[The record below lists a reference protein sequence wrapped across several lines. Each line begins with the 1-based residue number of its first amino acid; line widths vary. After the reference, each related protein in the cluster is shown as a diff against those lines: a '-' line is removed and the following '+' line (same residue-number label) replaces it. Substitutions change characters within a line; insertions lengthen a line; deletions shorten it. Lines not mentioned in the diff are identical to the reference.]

1 MNPAKKIVR
10 KLLNTT
16 KGLISKIE
24 RRLFR
29 PAHQATVDQ
38 WFADGGDA
46 KFRFDYPLDENSVVL
61 DFGGYKGQWT
71 SDLYSRYR
79 CKITVFEPVPSFSS
93 EIEARF
99 MNNDDVSICSF
110 GLGASTRTDTIS
122 LSADASSMFHG
133 LGQSVRVK
141 IEDAK
146 QWIEQAGLEEVALIK
161 LNIEGGE
168 YELLERLIEIG
179 FVSKV
184 RDLQIQFHDISPAS
198 KNRMRAIQT
207 ELSRTH
213 SPTYQYEF
221 VWENWSR
228 K

>member
-1 MNPAKKIVR
+1 VNLAKKIVR
-10 KLLNTT
+10 KLLNTI
-16 KGLISKIE
+16 KGIIMTIE
-24 RRLFR
+24 RYLFL
-29 PAHQATVDQ
+29 PAHQKTVDQ
-38 WFADGGDA
+38 WFADDGDA
-46 KFRFDYPLDENSVVL
+46 RFRFDYPLDERSVVL
-61 DFGGYKGQWT
+61 DFGGYTGQWT

-93 EIEARF
+93 AIEARF
-99 MNNDDVSICSF
+99 MHNDDVSICPF
-110 GLGASTRTDTIS
+110 GLGASARTETIS
-122 LSADASSMFHG
+122 LSADASSMFRG
-133 LGQSVRVK
+133 SGQSVGIK

-146 QWIEQAGLEEVALIK
+146 EWLDQAGFEEIALIK
-161 LNIEGGE
+161 VNIEGGE

-179 FVSKV
+179 FISKI
-184 RDLQIQFHDISPAS
+184 RDLQIQFHDIFPSS
-198 KNRMRAIQT
+198 KDRMRAIQA